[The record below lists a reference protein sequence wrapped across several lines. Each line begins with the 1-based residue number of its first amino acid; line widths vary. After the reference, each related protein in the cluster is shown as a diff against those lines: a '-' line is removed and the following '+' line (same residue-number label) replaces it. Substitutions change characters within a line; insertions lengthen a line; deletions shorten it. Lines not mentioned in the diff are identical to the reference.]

1 MAYKIEIIQ
10 TKKAVIGA
18 ATSNEFEALDFA
30 HRFIRNLDN
39 INQLD
44 FKSTKYE
51 VGDAIECTVKEVK
64 PGVVELVEESTTV
77 KREFP
82 EPSKRLDRMQRQ
94 LRNNLGPREKAMQN
108 ELKNVL

>member
-10 TKKAVIGA
+10 TRKAVIGA
-18 ATSNEFEALDFA
+18 ATSNKFEALDFA

-51 VGDAIECTVKEVK
+51 VGDAIECVVKETGDGSIK
-64 PGVVELVEESTTV
+64 II
-77 KREFP
+77 
-82 EPSKRLDRMQRQ
+82 
-94 LRNNLGPREKAMQN
+94 EKDSEDSN
-108 ELKNVL
+108 E